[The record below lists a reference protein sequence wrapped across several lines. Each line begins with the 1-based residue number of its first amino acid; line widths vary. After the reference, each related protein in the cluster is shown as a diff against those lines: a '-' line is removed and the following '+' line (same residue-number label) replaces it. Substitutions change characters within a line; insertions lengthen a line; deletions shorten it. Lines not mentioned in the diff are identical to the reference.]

1 MNNPEGIIN
10 MNVLSIGGSDP
21 SSGAGIQSDIKTFEN
36 HGVYGFTVITAITSQ
51 NTKKISKILPI
62 PSKVIKSQLQSVFTD
77 FRIDAIKIGMM
88 YDAAIIKAV
97 HSMIKEQKCPIIV
110 DPIIEST
117 TKTILLK
124 KSSLK
129 DYRKMILPLATVVTP
144 NKKEAEI
151 LSGELS
157 IRKAARKLQHL
168 GAKNVIITGSSE
180 SGNEIEDLIREYD
193 KEYILRGKKI
203 KKVNHGSGC
212 NYSASI
218 TASLARK
225 KSIYEAANV
234 AKEYVYQSIK
244 NSKDLGKGI
253 KITYKKNSE
262 IQKQLSLSI
271 IDFQNIKN
279 VSKFIPECQTNF
291 VFSKNRPKNIKNV
304 LGISGR
310 LVKSGNNVIQAGDLV
325 FGGSQHVATALIE
338 VSKKFPDIRSAINIK
353 YEPKLITKAKKRKMS
368 VLSYNRKKESKNSKL
383 KENSSISWGV
393 SSCLKSEMPD
403 IIYHK
408 GDLGKEAM
416 IIVFGNTPSEVVK
429 KIKQIQ

>member
-1 MNNPEGIIN
+1 

-51 NTKKISKILPI
+51 NTKGISKILSI

-97 HSMIKEQKCPIIV
+97 YSMIKEQKCPIIV
-110 DPIIEST
+110 DPIIKST

-124 KSSLK
+124 KSALR

-144 NKKEAEI
+144 NKEEAKM
-151 LSGELS
+151 LAGESS

-168 GAKNVIITGSSE
+168 GAKNVIITGSKE
-180 SGNEIEDLIREYD
+180 SGNEIEDFILESD
-193 KEYILRGKKI
+193 KEYVLRGKKI

-218 TASLARK
+218 TASLAMKRT
-225 KSIYEAANV
+225 IYDAANY
-234 AKEYVYQSIK
+234 AKEYVFQSIK

-253 KITYKKNSE
+253 NITYTKISE
-262 IQKQLSLSI
+262 MQKELSHSI
-271 IDFQNIKN
+271 VDFQNIKD
-279 VSKFIPECQTNF
+279 VSKMIPECQTNF
-291 VFSKNRPKNIKNV
+291 VFSKIKPKKINSV

-310 LVKSGNNVIQAGDLV
+310 LVKAGKEVVQAGDLV
-325 FGGSQHVATALIE
+325 FGGSQHVATAVIE
-338 VSKKFPDIRSAINIK
+338 VSKKFSDIRSAINVK
-353 YEPKLITKAKKRKMS
+353 YDPKIITKAKKRKMS
-368 VLSYNRKKESKNSKL
+368 VLSYDRKKESKNSKL

-393 SSCLKSEMPD
+393 SNCLKSKMPD

-408 GDLGKEAM
+408 GDFGKESM
-416 IIVFGNTPSEVVK
+416 IIVFGTTPTEVVR

>member
-1 MNNPEGIIN
+1 

-62 PSKVIKSQLQSVFTD
+62 SSKIIKSQLESVLSD
-77 FRIDAIKIGMM
+77 FQIDSIKIGMM
-88 YDAAIIKAV
+88 YDSSIIKAV
-97 HSMIKEQKCPIIV
+97 HVMIKNQKCPIIV

-124 KSSLK
+124 KSAIT
-129 DYRKMILPLATVVTP
+129 DYRKMIIPLATIITP
-144 NKKEAEI
+144 NKRESKI
-151 LSGELS
+151 LSGCS
-157 IRKAARKLQHL
+157 KVDDAARRLQEL
-168 GAKNVIITGSSE
+168 GARNVIITGYRESE
-180 SGNEIEDLIREYD
+180 REIEDFVMESDRN
-193 KEYILRGKKI
+193 YILKGKRI
-203 KKVNHGSGC
+203 KMVNHGSGC

-225 KSIYEAANV
+225 KSIHEAANI

-253 KITYKKNSE
+253 KITHKKNSE

-271 IDFQNIKN
+271 IDFQNIKD
-279 VSKFIPECQTNF
+279 VSKIIPECQTNF
-291 VFSKNRPKNIKNV
+291 VFSKNKPKNIKNV

-338 VSKKFPDIRSAINIK
+338 VSKKFPEIRSAINIK

-368 VLSYNRKKESKNSKL
+368 VLTYNRKKESKNSKL

-408 GDLGKEAM
+408 GDLGKEPM
-416 IIVFGNTPSEVVK
+416 IIVFGNTPTEVVK

>member
-1 MNNPEGIIN
+1 

-62 PSKVIKSQLQSVFTD
+62 SSKIIRSQLESVLSD
-77 FRIDAIKIGMM
+77 FQIDSIKIGMM
-88 YDAAIIKAV
+88 YDSSIIKAV
-97 HSMIKEQKCPIIV
+97 HVMIKNQKCPIVV

-117 TKTILLK
+117 TKAILLK
-124 KSSLK
+124 KSAIR
-129 DYRKMILPLATVVTP
+129 DYRKMIIPLATIITP
-144 NKKEAEI
+144 NKRESKI
-151 LSGELS
+151 LSGCS
-157 IRKAARKLQHL
+157 KVDDAARRLQEL
-168 GAKNVIITGSSE
+168 GAKNVIITGYRESE
-180 SGNEIEDLIREYD
+180 REIEDFVMESD
-193 KEYILRGKKI
+193 SNYILKGKRI
-203 KKVNHGSGC
+203 KMINHGSGC

-225 KSIYEAANV
+225 KSVHEAAKI

-244 NSKDLGKGI
+244 NSKNLGKGI

-291 VFSKNRPKNIKNV
+291 VFSKNKPKNIKNV

-310 LVKSGNNVIQAGDLV
+310 LVKSGNDVIQAGDLV

-338 VSKKFPDIRSAINIK
+338 VSKKFPEIRSAINIK

-368 VLSYNRKKESKNSKL
+368 VLNYNRKKESKNSKL

-408 GDLGKEAM
+408 GDLGKEPM
-416 IIVFGNTPSEVVK
+416 IIVFGCTPTEVVK

>member
-1 MNNPEGIIN
+1 

-62 PSKVIKSQLQSVFTD
+62 SSKIIKSQLESVLSD
-77 FRIDAIKIGMM
+77 FQIDSIKIGMM
-88 YDAAIIKAV
+88 YDSSIIKAV
-97 HSMIKEQKCPIIV
+97 HVMIKNQKCPIIV

-124 KSSLK
+124 KSAIT
-129 DYRKMILPLATVVTP
+129 DYRKMIIPLATIITP
-144 NKKEAEI
+144 NKRESKI
-151 LSGELS
+151 LSGCS
-157 IRKAARKLQHL
+157 KVDDAAKRLQEL
-168 GAKNVIITGSSE
+168 GARNVIITGYRESE
-180 SGNEIEDLIREYD
+180 REIEDFVMESDRN
-193 KEYILRGKKI
+193 YILKGKRI
-203 KKVNHGSGC
+203 KMINHGSGC

-225 KSIYEAANV
+225 KSIHEAANI

-271 IDFQNIKN
+271 IDFQNIKD
-279 VSKFIPECQTNF
+279 VSKIIPECQTNF
-291 VFSKNRPKNIKNV
+291 VFSKNKPKNIKNV

-338 VSKKFPDIRSAINIK
+338 VSKKFPEIRSAINIK

-368 VLSYNRKKESKNSKL
+368 VLTYNRKKESKNSKL

-408 GDLGKEAM
+408 GDLGKEPM
-416 IIVFGNTPSEVVK
+416 IIVFGNTPTEVIK

>member
-1 MNNPEGIIN
+1 

-62 PSKVIKSQLQSVFTD
+62 SSKIIKSQLESVLSD
-77 FRIDAIKIGMM
+77 FQIDSIKIGMM
-88 YDAAIIKAV
+88 YDSSIIKAV
-97 HSMIKEQKCPIIV
+97 HVMIKNQKCPIVV

-117 TKTILLK
+117 TKAILLK
-124 KSSLK
+124 KSAIR
-129 DYRKMILPLATVVTP
+129 DYRKMIIPLATIITP
-144 NKKEAEI
+144 NKRESKI
-151 LSGELS
+151 LSGCSKVED
-157 IRKAARKLQHL
+157 AARRLQEL
-168 GAKNVIITGSSE
+168 GARNVIITGFRESE
-180 SGNEIEDLIREYD
+180 REIEDFVMESD
-193 KEYILRGKKI
+193 SNYILKGKRIKI
-203 KKVNHGSGC
+203 INHGSGC
-212 NYSASI
+212 NHSASI

-225 KSIYEAANV
+225 KSIHEAVNV

-262 IQKQLSLSI
+262 IQKQLSFSI

-279 VSKFIPECQTNF
+279 VSKIIPECQTNF
-291 VFSKNRPKNIKNV
+291 VFSKNKPKNVKDV

-310 LVKSGNNVIQAGDLV
+310 LVKSGNDVIQAGDLV

-338 VSKKFPDIRSAINIK
+338 VSKKFPEIRSAINIK
-353 YEPKLITKAKKRKMS
+353 YEPKLITKAKKCKMT
-368 VLSYNRKKESKNSKL
+368 VLSYNRKKETKNSKL
-383 KENSSISWGV
+383 KENSSISWGI
-393 SSCLKSEMPD
+393 SSCLRSKMPD

-408 GDLGKEAM
+408 GDLGKEPM
-416 IIVFGNTPSEVVK
+416 IILFGNTPKEVVK